1 MRVIV
6 YTGKGGV
13 GKTSVAAATA
23 TRLAKLGYKTLI
35 MSTDAAHSLADSLDQ
50 PLGPDPVPVAGNLW
64 GQEIDSLREAERNW
78 GDIQRWLAGL
88 MAWAK
93 VESIS
98 TEELL
103 VFPGMEELFSL
114 LQIRK
119 HVLSGRYDALI
130 VDCAPTGET
139 LRMLNYPSA
148 LRWWIEKIFP
158 MKKKVVKVAR
168 PIARMAMHGLE
179 LPSDQVMD
187 SMERL
192 MYELAD
198 MHRILLDHGTTSMR
212 LVVNPEKM
220 VIAEARRSF
229 TYLNL
234 FGFNTDAV
242 VINRVLPP
250 EAEESYLARWRE
262 VQAKHNEEIEAS
274 FNPLPIFRIP
284 LMETEVV
291 GLPMLERVAEA
302 AFGERDPAGIL
313 YTGQVEELR
322 PEGGGYLFEL
332 AVPFVP
338 KEQINLTQR
347 GDELTVSVGW
357 YKRKVVLP
365 RMLTGRPIL
374 GARFTEDRLA
384 IRFGERSVTET
395 AMAEEEAEA

>member
-23 TRLAKLGYKTLI
+23 TRLANLGYRTLI
-35 MSTDAAHSLADSLDQ
+35 MSTDAAHSLADSLDL
-50 PLGPDPVPVAGNLW
+50 PLGPDPVQVADRLW
-64 GQEIDSLREAERNW
+64 AQEIDSLREAERHW
-78 GDIQRWLAGL
+78 GDIQRWLGNL

-93 VESIS
+93 AESIS
-98 TEELL
+98 TDELL

-114 LQIRK
+114 LQIRT
-119 HVLSGRYDALI
+119 HLLSGRYDVLV

-139 LRMLNYPSA
+139 LRMLNFPTA
-148 LRWWIEKIFP
+148 FRWWIEKIFP
-158 MKKKVVKVAR
+158 MKKRAVKVAR
-168 PIARMAMHGLE
+168 PLARMALHGLE
-179 LPSDQVMD
+179 LPSDQVID

-192 MYELAD
+192 FHELAE
-198 MHRILLDHGTTSMR
+198 MHRILLDHETTSMR
-212 LVVNPEKM
+212 LVLNPEKM

-242 VINRVLPP
+242 IVNRVLPP
-250 EAEESYLARWRE
+250 GAEDSYFARWRE
-262 VQAKHNEEIEAS
+262 VQARHSEEIEAS

-284 LMETEVV
+284 LMESEVV

-302 AFGERDPAGIL
+302 AFGERNPGEVL
-313 YTGQVEELR
+313 FTGKVEELR
-322 PEGGGYLFEL
+322 AEGDGYRLDL

-347 GDELTVSVGW
+347 GDELTIAVGW

-365 RMLTGRPIL
+365 RTLAGRPVL
-374 GARFTEDRLA
+374 GARLAEERLV
-384 IRFGERSVTET
+384 IRFGERTE
-395 AMAEEEAEA
+395 ADASAEKEESR